1 LAKKPA
7 KDFTLDQLTHVMGN
21 AEPGSQS
28 HTEMLGELKRRQTI
42 AQLEATEAQKAA
54 AVAEQQAAQAAIE
67 TAKATRSNARWM
79 FWAVIASVV
88 SAIITA
94 AGVAFNAFGSSCG

>member
-28 HTEMLGELKRRQTI
+28 HTEMLGELTRRQTI

-67 TAKATRSNARWM
+67 TAIRHCIGC
-79 FWAVIASVV
+79 V
-88 SAIITA
+88 
-94 AGVAFNAFGSSCG
+94 GHHHGCGCRLQRIRF